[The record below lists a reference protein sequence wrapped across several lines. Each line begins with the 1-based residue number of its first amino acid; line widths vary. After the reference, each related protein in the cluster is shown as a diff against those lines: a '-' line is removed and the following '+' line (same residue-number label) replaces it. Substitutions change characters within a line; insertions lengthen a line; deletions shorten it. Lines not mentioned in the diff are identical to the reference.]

1 VKPAVQILESA
12 LAIFTQISTVSNEL
26 FILAEAGF
34 IFIPWLIMLY
44 KKGHWLSIPPSV
56 ASILVVVMWKTMV
69 YGMLSEGLVA
79 IRGVRRDP
87 EKGKA
92 KITSP
97 Q

>member
-1 VKPAVQILESA
+1 MQI
-12 LAIFTQISTVSNEL
+12 ITFSNEP
-26 FILAEAGF
+26 FILAGAGF
-34 IFIPWLIMLY
+34 IFILWLIMLY
-44 KKGHWLSIPPSV
+44 KKGHWLSIPPSM
-56 ASILVVVMWKTMV
+56 AGILVVVMWKTMV